1 MGPLARLPAFMAHFP
16 EDDDLEEQTDTMS
29 TLPLAGARRRMAS
42 LTVLSGPQGTMG
54 RVVRVEPD
62 VVIGR
67 APDAKLRIVATGV
80 SRTHAQVLVAQTGA
94 FVKDLHSKNGTFVNG
109 LRVTEQRLNDGDVI
123 QVGGQVLLKF
133 AYVDVLEE
141 QLHNQLVQNATRD
154 ALTGAYNKSVFQE
167 FVNKELTAS
176 RRHKLGLTVALVDID
191 HFKQV
196 NDTWGHLIG
205 DIVLSEVSRALHAGL
220 RGEDVLSRFGGEEF
234 AVLLRQCEVSQAM
247 HVIDRARERID
258 NLRVP
263 FRNEQIH
270 VTVSAGVATFDP
282 NLHRTADDLLA
293 AADQALYK
301 AKRAGRN
308 RVEQAG

>member
-1 MGPLARLPAFMAHFP
+1 MAHFP
-16 EDDDLEEQTDTMS
+16 DDDDQEEQTDTMS
-29 TLPLAGARRRMAS
+29 TLPLAGARRRVAS

-54 RVVRVEPD
+54 RVVRIEPD

-67 APDAKLRIVATGV
+67 SPDVKLRIVATGV
-80 SRTHAQVLVAQTGA
+80 SRNHAQVLVSQTGA
-94 FVKDLHSKNGTFVNG
+94 FVKDLRSKNGTFVNG

-167 FVNKELTAS
+167 FVTKELNAA

-205 DIVLSEVSRALHAGL
+205 DIVLSEVSRALHAVL
-220 RGEDVLSRFGGEEF
+220 RSEDVLGRFGGEEF
-234 AVLLRQCEVSQAM
+234 AVLLRQCEVSQAL
-247 HVIDRARERID
+247 HVLDRARQKVEALRI
-258 NLRVP
+258 P
-263 FRNEQIH
+263 FKDKHIT
-270 VTVSAGVATFDP
+270 VTISAGVATFDP
-282 NLHRTADDLLA
+282 DAHRSQEDLLG

-301 AKRAGRN
+301 AKRGGRN
-308 RVEQAG
+308 RVEKA